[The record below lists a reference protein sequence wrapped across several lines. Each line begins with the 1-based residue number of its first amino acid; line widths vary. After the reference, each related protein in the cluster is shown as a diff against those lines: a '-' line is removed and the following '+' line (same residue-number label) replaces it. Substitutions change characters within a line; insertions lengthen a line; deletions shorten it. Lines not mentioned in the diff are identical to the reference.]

1 MCQHGAHSKAQSPTH
16 LTSPAMSYNNDPS
29 GRMVNGTYH
38 GSEQLMKSGVTSW
51 DDNAVAAGK
60 LDQARMSQQE
70 HDNRKRQQE
79 HEKRKRQQEYV
90 PLGHVEDMRSKYQ
103 KALSKAKIQNA
114 MRLVLILMA
123 SAVLFFALNTI
134 IGGNIRDNSLYGVKD
149 KYSFSPM
156 EVGLSGSGVS
166 VSPALKQRGA
176 DDFQRRFGSLFKPGT
191 PFVRMF
197 DGCDKKFNCM
207 EATLP
212 AVLNL
217 KRYALKP
224 DSLLD
229 DFCSVALKNMLDGT
243 RSGYN
248 GPLDVK
254 FVPQKGFSNN
264 LCVTANSEQ
273 INAIAAPLNARY
285 KLAIGGMVF
294 LPSVL
299 LMALL
304 FLFVP
309 KTAMPID
316 NGL

>member
-1 MCQHGAHSKAQSPTH
+1 M
-16 LTSPAMSYNNDPS
+16 
-29 GRMVNGTYH
+29 
-38 GSEQLMKSGVTSW
+38 EVT
-51 DDNAVAAGK
+51 AYGHVAA
-60 LDQARMSQQE
+60 
-70 HDNRKRQQE
+70 
-79 HEKRKRQQEYV
+79 
-90 PLGHVEDMRSKYQ
+90 P
-103 KALSKAKIQNA
+103 
-114 MRLVLILMA
+114 
-123 SAVLFFALNTI
+123 
-134 IGGNIRDNSLYGVKD
+134 
-149 KYSFSPM
+149 SPDF
-156 EVGLSGSGVS
+156 
-166 VSPALKQRGA
+166 KQRGA
-176 DDFQRRFGSLFKPGT
+176 DDFERRFGSLFKPGT

-229 DFCSVALKNMLDGT
+229 DVCSVALKNMLDGT

-273 INAIAAPLNARY
+273 INAIAGPLNTRY

-294 LPSVL
+294 LPSLL

-304 FLFVP
+304 MFFVP
-309 KTAMPID
+309 KTAMPIKH
-316 NGL
+316 GL

>member
-1 MCQHGAHSKAQSPTH
+1 
-16 LTSPAMSYNNDPS
+16 MSYNNDPS
-29 GRMVNGTYH
+29 GRIVHGNYH
-38 GSEQLMKSGVTSW
+38 NVGELRTSGVTSS
-51 DDNAVAAGK
+51 DNDTTAAIK
-60 LDQARMSQQE
+60 LDQAK
-70 HDNRKRQQE
+70 KRQQE
-79 HEKRKRQQEYV
+79 HDDFFKTYV
-90 PLGHVEDMRSKYQ
+90 PVGHVEDMRSEYEKEL
-103 KALSKAKIQNA
+103 AKAKTQNA
-114 MRLVLILMA
+114 VRFALILMA
-123 SAVLFFALNTI
+123 AAVLFFALNAT
-134 IGGNIRDNSLYGVKD
+134 IGGKIRDNSLYGVKD

-156 EVGLSGSGVS
+156 EVGLYGSGVS

-207 EATLP
+207 NATLP

-229 DFCSVALKNMLDGT
+229 DVCSVALKNMLDGDL
-243 RSGYN
+243 SGYN

-273 INAIAAPLNARY
+273 INAIAGPLNARY
-285 KLAIGGMVF
+285 NLAIGGMVF

-309 KTAMPID
+309 KTAMPTK
-316 NGL
+316 

>member
-1 MCQHGAHSKAQSPTH
+1 MSDNYDSPGRIVHG
-16 LTSPAMSYNNDPS
+16 N
-29 GRMVNGTYH
+29 YH
-38 GSEQLMKSGVTSW
+38 NVGELRTSGVTSS
-51 DDNAVAAGK
+51 DNDTTAAIK
-60 LDQARMSQQE
+60 LDQAAKSKQE
-70 HDNRKRQQE
+70 HDEFFKN
-79 HEKRKRQQEYV
+79 YV
-90 PLGHVEDMRSKYQ
+90 PVGHVEDMRSEYEKEL
-103 KALSKAKIQNA
+103 AKAKTQNA
-114 MRLVLILMA
+114 VRFALILMA
-123 SAVLFFALNTI
+123 AAVLFFALNTT
-134 IGGNIRDNSLYGVKD
+134 IGGKIRDNSLYGVKD

-156 EVGLSGSGVS
+156 EVTAYGHVAAP
-166 VSPALKQRGA
+166 SPDFKQRGA
-176 DDFQRRFGSLFKPGT
+176 DDFERRFGSLFKPGT
-191 PFVRMF
+191 LFVRMF

-207 EATLP
+207 NATLP

-229 DFCSVALKNMLDGT
+229 DVCSVALKNMLDGAL
-243 RSGYN
+243 SGYN

-273 INAIAAPLNARY
+273 INAIAGPLNARY

>member
-1 MCQHGAHSKAQSPTH
+1 M
-16 LTSPAMSYNNDPS
+16 
-29 GRMVNGTYH
+29 
-38 GSEQLMKSGVTSW
+38 
-51 DDNAVAAGK
+51 
-60 LDQARMSQQE
+60 
-70 HDNRKRQQE
+70 
-79 HEKRKRQQEYV
+79 
-90 PLGHVEDMRSKYQ
+90 GHVEDMRSEYEKEL
-103 KALSKAKIQNA
+103 AKAKTQNA
-114 MRLVLILMA
+114 VRFALILMA
-123 SAVLFFALNTI
+123 AAVLFFALNAT
-134 IGGNIRDNSLYGVKD
+134 IGGKIRDNSLYGVKD

-156 EVGLSGSGVS
+156 EVTAYGHVTAP
-166 VSPALKQRGA
+166 SPDFKQRGA

-191 PFVRMF
+191 PYVRMF
-197 DGCDKKFNCM
+197 DDCEKKFNCM
-207 EATLP
+207 DATLP

-229 DFCSVALKNMLDGT
+229 DVCTIALKDKLDGT

-273 INAIAAPLNARY
+273 INAIAGPLNARY

>member
-1 MCQHGAHSKAQSPTH
+1 
-16 LTSPAMSYNNDPS
+16 MSYNNDPS

-38 GSEQLMKSGVTSW
+38 SNEQLRTSGVSSTDS
-51 DDNAVAAGK
+51 NAVAAIK
-60 LDQARMSQQE
+60 LEQARMSQQE
-70 HDNRKRQQE
+70 HDN
-79 HEKRKRQQEYV
+79 RKRQQEYV
-90 PLGHVEDMRSKYQ
+90 PLGHVEDMRSQYQ

-123 SAVLFFALNTI
+123 SAVLFFALNTT

-156 EVGLSGSGVS
+156 EVGLYGSGVS

-207 EATLP
+207 NATLP

-229 DFCSVALKNMLDGT
+229 DVCSVALKNMLDGAL
-243 RSGYN
+243 SGYN

-273 INAIAAPLNARY
+273 INAIAGPLNARY

>member
-38 GSEQLMKSGVTSW
+38 GNEQLMKSGVTSW

-90 PLGHVEDMRSKYQ
+90 PLGHVEDMRSQYQ

-123 SAVLFFALNTI
+123 SAVLFFALNTT

-156 EVGLSGSGVS
+156 EVGLYGSGVS

-207 EATLP
+207 NATLP

-229 DFCSVALKNMLDGT
+229 DVCSVALKNMLDGT
-243 RSGYN
+243 RSGYK

-254 FVPQKGFSNN
+254 FVPQKDFSNN
-264 LCVTANSEQ
+264 HCVTANSEQ
-273 INAIAAPLNARY
+273 INAIAGPLNTRY

-294 LPSVL
+294 LPSLL

-304 FLFVP
+304 MFFVP
-309 KTAMPID
+309 KTAMPIKH
-316 NGL
+316 GL

>member
-1 MCQHGAHSKAQSPTH
+1 
-16 LTSPAMSYNNDPS
+16 MSYNNDPS
-29 GRMVNGTYH
+29 GRIVHGNYH
-38 GSEQLMKSGVTSW
+38 NAGELMTSGVNSS
-51 DDNAVAAGK
+51 DNDTTAAFK
-60 LDQARMSQQE
+60 LDQAK
-70 HDNRKRQQE
+70 KRQQE
-79 HEKRKRQQEYV
+79 HDDFFKNYV
-90 PLGHVEDMRSKYQ
+90 PVGHVEDMRSEYD
-103 KALSKAKIQNA
+103 KALAKAKTENA
-114 MRLVLILMA
+114 VRFALILMA
-123 SAVLFFALNTI
+123 AAVLFFALNTT
-134 IGGNIRDNSLYGVKD
+134 IGGKIRDNSLYGVKD

-156 EVGLSGSGVS
+156 EVTAYGHVTAP
-166 VSPALKQRGA
+166 SPDFKQRGA
-176 DDFQRRFGSLFKPGT
+176 DDFERRFGSLFKPGT
-191 PFVRMF
+191 PYVRMF
-197 DGCDKKFNCM
+197 DDCEKKFNCM
-207 EATLP
+207 DATLP

-229 DFCSVALKNMLDGT
+229 DVCSVALKNMLDGT

-273 INAIAAPLNARY
+273 INAIAGPLNARY

>member
-1 MCQHGAHSKAQSPTH
+1 MCQHGAHSKAQSPTR
-16 LTSPAMSYNNDPS
+16 LTSPAMSDNYDPS
-29 GRMVNGTYH
+29 GRIVHGNYH
-38 GSEQLMKSGVTSW
+38 NVGELRTSGVTSS
-51 DDNAVAAGK
+51 DNDTTAAIK
-60 LDQARMSQQE
+60 LDQAK
-70 HDNRKRQQE
+70 KRQQE
-79 HEKRKRQQEYV
+79 HDDFFKTYV
-90 PLGHVEDMRSKYQ
+90 PVGHVEDMRSEYEKEL
-103 KALSKAKIQNA
+103 AKAKTQNA
-114 MRLVLILMA
+114 VRFALILMA
-123 SAVLFFALNTI
+123 AAVLFFALNAT
-134 IGGNIRDNSLYGVKD
+134 IGGKIRDNSLYGVKD

-156 EVGLSGSGVS
+156 EVTAYGHVAAP
-166 VSPALKQRGA
+166 SPDFKQRGA
-176 DDFQRRFGSLFKPGT
+176 DDFERRFGSLFKPGT

-229 DFCSVALKNMLDGT
+229 DVCTIALKDKLDGT

-273 INAIAAPLNARY
+273 INAIAGPLNTRY

-294 LPSVL
+294 LPSLL

-304 FLFVP
+304 MFFVP
-309 KTAMPID
+309 KTAMPTK
-316 NGL
+316 

>member
-1 MCQHGAHSKAQSPTH
+1 MSDNYDSPGRIVHG
-16 LTSPAMSYNNDPS
+16 N
-29 GRMVNGTYH
+29 YH
-38 GSEQLMKSGVTSW
+38 NVGELITSGVTSS
-51 DDNAVAAGK
+51 DNDTTAAIK
-60 LDQARMSQQE
+60 LDQAAKSKQE
-70 HDNRKRQQE
+70 HDEFFKN
-79 HEKRKRQQEYV
+79 YV
-90 PLGHVEDMRSKYQ
+90 PVGHVEDMRSEYEKEL
-103 KALSKAKIQNA
+103 AKAKTQNA
-114 MRLVLILMA
+114 VRFALILMA
-123 SAVLFFALNTI
+123 AAVLFFSLNTT
-134 IGGNIRDNSLYGVKD
+134 IGGKIRDNSLYGVKD

-156 EVGLSGSGVS
+156 EVGLYGSGVS

-191 PFVRMF
+191 PYVRMF
-197 DGCDKKFNCM
+197 DDCEKKFNCM
-207 EATLP
+207 DATLP

-229 DFCSVALKNMLDGT
+229 DVCSVALKNMLDGT

-273 INAIAAPLNARY
+273 INAIAGPLNTRY

-294 LPSVL
+294 LPSLL

-304 FLFVP
+304 MFFVP
-309 KTAMPID
+309 KTAMPIKH
-316 NGL
+316 GL

>member
-1 MCQHGAHSKAQSPTH
+1 MRT
-16 LTSPAMSYNNDPS
+16 
-29 GRMVNGTYH
+29 
-38 GSEQLMKSGVTSW
+38 SGVTSS
-51 DDNAVAAGK
+51 DNDTTAAIK
-60 LDQARMSQQE
+60 LDQAK
-70 HDNRKRQQE
+70 KRQQE
-79 HEKRKRQQEYV
+79 HDDFFKTYV
-90 PLGHVEDMRSKYQ
+90 PVGHVEDMRFEYD
-103 KALSKAKIQNA
+103 KALAKAKTQNA
-114 MRLVLILMA
+114 VRFALILMA
-123 SAVLFFALNTI
+123 AAVLFFVLNIT
-134 IGGNIRDNSLYGVKD
+134 IGGKIRDNSLYGVKD

-156 EVGLSGSGVS
+156 EVTAYGHVAAP
-166 VSPALKQRGA
+166 SPDFKQRGA
-176 DDFQRRFGSLFKPGT
+176 DDFERRFGSLFKPGT

-229 DFCSVALKNMLDGT
+229 DVCSVALKNMLDGT

-273 INAIAAPLNARY
+273 INAIAGPLNTRY

-294 LPSVL
+294 LPSLL

-304 FLFVP
+304 MFFVP
-309 KTAMPID
+309 KTAMPIKH
-316 NGL
+316 GL

>member
-1 MCQHGAHSKAQSPTH
+1 VSAWGPQQGTEPHTFNLPRYVNIKDSDGRIIYGEHHSPGE
-16 LTSPAMSYNNDPS
+16 LIN
-29 GRMVNGTYH
+29 
-38 GSEQLMKSGVTSW
+38 SGVTSE
-51 DDNAVAAGK
+51 DGPYVAK
-60 LDQARMSQQE
+60 LKRDAYKKRLQE
-70 HDNRKRQQE
+70 HNNRFKTA
-79 HEKRKRQQEYV
+79 
-90 PLGHVEDMRSKYQ
+90 PLGHVEDMRSQYQ

-123 SAVLFFALNTI
+123 SAVLFFALNTT

-156 EVGLSGSGVS
+156 EVGLYGSGVS

-207 EATLP
+207 NATLP

-229 DFCSVALKNMLDGT
+229 DVCSVALKNMLDGAL
-243 RSGYN
+243 SGYN

-273 INAIAAPLNARY
+273 INAIAGPLNARY